1 MNIDEFIEH
10 TKEKAREHRYHAD
23 FFESDNP
30 MNTACIKSAEDCE
43 QLAGWLKKAEE
54 YQQLEERLNKVYG
67 DCDGLLLRV
76 VEMLEKHPCIDMA
89 SNTLKSRLL
98 TDEDVDKW
106 EEYKQLEEQGRLI
119 KLLCKV
125 GDTVYVDNTILP
137 IEDMECYEDIDNKI
151 PLYFPARVI
160 SFRFA
165 KRNWMKIAVKTKW
178 LHEWID
184 DETGPE
190 SNYIECEKNFT
201 ILLSMIGKTVFLTKS
216 EAEAK
221 LKLRGNND

>member
-1 MNIDEFIEH
+1 
-10 TKEKAREHRYHAD
+10 
-23 FFESDNP
+23 
-30 MNTACIKSAEDCE
+30 
-43 QLAGWLKKAEE
+43 
-54 YQQLEERLNKVYG
+54 
-67 DCDGLLLRV
+67 
-76 VEMLEKHPCIDMA
+76 
-89 SNTLKSRLL
+89 
-98 TDEDVDKW
+98 
-106 EEYKQLEEQGRLI
+106 
-119 KLLCKV
+119 V

-151 PLYFPARVI
+151 PLYFPARVV

-165 KRNWMKIAVKTKW
+165 KRNWMKIAVKAKW

-190 SNYIECEKNFT
+190 SDYIECEKNFT

-221 LKLRGNND
+221 LKELRGGENER